1 MKPHRLVVVLTATF
15 VIGTSSAAIA
25 ASVTGAGST
34 FAAPFWQQVG
44 ADYQKKTGDTIN
56 YAGVGSGA
64 GIAQLT
70 AHTIDFGGTDA
81 PMNRQEQGKA
91 QAKRVDVIHLPAI
104 LGAVT
109 ISYHLRGVK
118 TGLKL
123 TGSTIAN
130 IYMGKITKWNDRAI
144 AKLNRGVKLPNKPIT
159 VIHRSDSSGTTFIFT
174 TFLGGW
180 SRAWKNSVGINKSIK
195 WPVGVG
201 AKGNDGVS
209 AAIKQTDGAIGY
221 PELAYA
227 VQSRF
232 TYAAIKNR
240 KGRYMLPT
248 RAATSAAATGIVTPP
263 TLKINITNSAA
274 KNGYPISAATWAMV
288 YKDPCKAGANSGTAT
303 ALVDFLRYAVSTSG
317 QRTAKKLL
325 YAPLTRGLQKKVLAK
340 LDTLTCKGAPIR

>member
-1 MKPHRLVVVLTATF
+1 MKSRSFLAAVTAVLVLG
-15 VIGTSSAAIA
+15 ITSVAVA
-25 ASVTGAGST
+25 ASVSGAGST

-44 ADYQKKTGDTIN
+44 ADFQKKTGNTIN

-70 AHTIDFGGTDA
+70 AGTIDFGGTDA
-81 PMNRQEQGKA
+81 PMNKTEQGKA
-91 QAKRVDVIHLPAI
+91 QAKGVDVIHFPAI

-109 ISYHLRGVK
+109 MSYHLSGVK
-118 TGLKL
+118 TGVKL
-123 TGSTIAN
+123 TGATIAN

-144 AKLNRGVKLPNKPIT
+144 TKLNKGVKLPNKPIT
-159 VIHRSDSSGTTFIFT
+159 VVHRSDSSGTTFIFT
-174 TFLGGW
+174 TFLSGW
-180 SRAWKNSVGINKSIK
+180 SSAWKSSFGIDKSVK
-195 WPVGVG
+195 WPVGIG

-227 VQSRF
+227 VQNGF

-240 KGRYMLPT
+240 AGRYLLPT

-274 KNGYPISAATWAMV
+274 KKGYPLAAATWAMV
-288 YKDPCKAGANSGTAT
+288 YADPCKAGASSSTAS
-303 ALVDFLRYAVSTSG
+303 ALAAFLKYAVSSAG
-317 QRTAKKLL
+317 QKTAKKLL
-325 YAPLTRGLQKKVLAK
+325 YAPLTKGLQKKTVAK
-340 LDTLTCKGAPIR
+340 LGKLTCNGSPIK